1 MRYFKILLS
10 LLFLGIS
17 MTYAQENLFYEF
29 ENTSL
34 KEVIQQLEADT
45 QLSFSFAEDVV
56 DEKKITVQVDG
67 LTLFEL
73 LAVLEAQTGLH
84 FEKIEG
90 QPQVIVTPISNSNQ
104 ICISLLDQETR
115 LPITENQVV
124 VDSILVLETN
134 QKGLLQ
140 FENTEQSSYLLHVS
154 GYGSVSVHSS
164 EDCVPIYL
172 SPVYKQ
178 LKEVVV
184 TSYITT
190 GIDRNRDGSITLTQK
205 PLGPIPGQTTPDILQ
220 SIQMIPGVSSL
231 DESASEIQIHGGT
244 SDQNL
249 VLFDHIRVFNS
260 GYLYGMFSRFN
271 PYATEKA
278 IIYKTGTSTVYGD
291 RVSGVIDITT
301 DDTIAQKV
309 SGGIGIDGLSADGY
323 LKIPLSQKSSL
334 SLFARNAYLDVF
346 EGPTYEAYERKI
358 FNNTGIITDS
368 RGNPLNV
375 NTDDDYTYEDSDNDF
390 RFYDL
395 NAKYVY
401 QPSLKDKIAISAL
414 MTRNRTQ
421 FSFMN
426 DGETKKDS
434 LTTGNGGVS
443 ANWTHHTSPNQTEE
457 ITAYFS
463 SYDSYYKNEE
473 LLDNEL
479 EETNIRG
486 NRISDFGLELK
497 SDRTFK
503 NDDRLSFGYQLSN
516 TNLEIDLSAISNVER
531 ENNISLPVHE
541 SNFKNVLFGE
551 YTITKANSGIYKL
564 GIRAVHYGSL
574 GNIYLEPRL
583 NLELPISKSSRIR
596 AGLERRNQPISQ
608 LIEFNQTE
616 LRLDNNIWRLSDDV
630 NFPLLQS
637 NQISAGLLFDKK
649 GWTLD
654 AEVFHK
660 RLTGLTTYSQ
670 GFNLPR
676 PELSEGKSR
685 ILGMDLLVKKRIQNY
700 RFWMGYSFNDVNF
713 TFDAV
718 QEDSFSGNND
728 ITHSFRISNSIQ
740 FNGLQL
746 SLGWQY
752 RTGLPVTL
760 IENYDEE
767 TQQVNFG
774 PLNAGRLPDFHRL
787 DASVVYQFGLGER
800 NSRMQ
805 LGFSVLNIYNRIVPL
820 SIIHRTSQQNG
831 ELILEQVIHR
841 RSLGLTPNFTLRVFF

>member
-1 MRYFKILLS
+1 MRHFKT
-10 LLFLGIS
+10 LFFWFLFGICT
-17 MTYAQENLFYEF
+17 TYAQEQLFYEF

-56 DEKKITVQVDG
+56 DEKTVTVQVEG
-67 LTLFEL
+67 LPLIEL
-73 LAVLEAQTGLH
+73 LCVLEAQTGLH

-90 QPQVIVTPISNSNQ
+90 QQQVIVTPISNSNQ
-104 ICISLLDQETR
+104 ICIALLDQETR
-115 LPITENQVV
+115 LPIAENQVV
-124 VDSILVLETN
+124 VDSTLVLETN

-140 FENTEQSSYLLHVS
+140 FEKTGKSHYLLQVS
-154 GYGSVSVHSS
+154 GYGSLNVQPS
-164 EDCVPIYL
+164 ENCTPIYL

-178 LKEVVV
+178 LQEVVV

-220 SIQMIPGVSSL
+220 SIQMIPGVTSL

-278 IIYKTGTSTVYGD
+278 LIYKTGTSAIYGD

-301 DDTIAQKV
+301 DDTVAKKI

-346 EGPTYEAYERKI
+346 EGPTYEAYEKKI
-358 FNNTGIITDS
+358 FNNTGTVTDN

-375 NTDDDYTYEDSDNDF
+375 NSDDDYTYENSDNDF

-401 QPSLKDKIAISAL
+401 QPSQKDKIAISAL

-434 LTTGNGGVS
+434 LTTGNGGIS
-443 ANWTHHTSPNQTEE
+443 ANWTHHTSPTQTEE

-473 LLDNEL
+473 LFGNEL

-503 NDDRLSFGYQLSN
+503 NNHGLTFGYQLSN
-516 TNLEIDLSAISNVER
+516 TNLEIDLSATSSVEP

-551 YTITKANSGIYKL
+551 YTFTKVNSGLYKL
-564 GIRAVHYGSL
+564 GLRAVHYGSL

-583 NLELPISKSSRIR
+583 NMELPISKSSRIR

-637 NQISAGLLFDKK
+637 NQISAGLLFDQK
-649 GWTLD
+649 GWTID
-654 AEVFHK
+654 AEIFHK

-670 GFNLPR
+670 GFTLPR

-685 ILGMDLLVKKRIQNY
+685 ILGMDLLIKKRIRNY

-713 TFDAV
+713 TFDQI
-718 QEDSFSGNND
+718 QEGSFSGNND
-728 ITHSFRISNSIQ
+728 ITHNFRISNSLQ
-740 FNGLQL
+740 LNNLQL

-760 IENYDEE
+760 IESYDEE

-787 DASVVYQFGLGER
+787 DASVVYQFGVGER
-800 NSRMQ
+800 NSKMQ
-805 LGFSVLNIYNRIVPL
+805 LGFSVLNLYDRVIPL
-820 SIIHRTSQQNG
+820 SVIHRTSQQNG

-841 RSLGLTPNFTLRVFF
+841 RSLDFTPNLTIRVFF

>member
-1 MRYFKILLS
+1 MRHFITLLS
-10 LLFLGIS
+10 LFFLGIC
-17 MTYAQENLFYEF
+17 MTYAQENLFYGF

-34 KEVIQQLEADT
+34 KKVIQELEADT
-45 QLSFSFAEDVV
+45 HISFSFAEDLVN
-56 DEKKITVQVDG
+56 EKKLTVQVDG
-67 LTLFEL
+67 LTLIEL

-90 QPQVIVTPISNSNQ
+90 QPQVIITPIATQNQ
-104 ICISLLDQETR
+104 LCISLLDLETR
-115 LPITENQVV
+115 LPIAKNQVV
-124 VDSILVLETN
+124 IDSTLVLETD
-134 QKGLLQ
+134 QKGFLQ
-140 FENTEQSSYLLHVS
+140 FEKTGKSDYLLQVS
-154 GYGSVSVHSS
+154 GYGSLRVQPTEV
-164 EDCVPIYL
+164 CTPFYL
-172 SPVYKQ
+172 SAVYKQ

-231 DESASEIQIHGGT
+231 DESASGIQIHGGT

-278 IIYKTGTSTVYGD
+278 IIYKTATSAAYGD
-291 RVSGVIDITT
+291 RVSGVINIST
-301 DDTIAQKV
+301 DDKVAQKV

-346 EGPTYEAYERKI
+346 EGPTYEAYEKKI
-358 FNNTGIITDS
+358 FNNTGTITDS
-368 RGNPLNV
+368 SGNPLNV
-375 NTDDDYTYEDSDNDF
+375 NTDDDYTYDTSENEF

-395 NAKYVY
+395 NAKYIY
-401 QPSLKDKIAISAL
+401 QPSPKDMIAISAL
-414 MTRNRTQ
+414 ITRNRTH
-421 FSFMN
+421 FSFVN

-443 ANWTHHTSPNQTEE
+443 ANWTHHTSTTQTEE

-473 LLDNEL
+473 LFGNEL

-503 NDDRLSFGYQLSN
+503 NNDQLTFGYQLSN
-516 TNLEIDLSAISNVER
+516 TNLEIDLSTTNNVEP
-531 ENNISLPVHE
+531 ENNISLPVNE

-564 GIRAVHYGSL
+564 GLRAVHYGSL

-583 NLELPISKSSRIR
+583 NLELPISKSTRIR

-616 LRLDNNIWRLSDDV
+616 LRLDNNIWRLSDNV

-654 AEVFHK
+654 AEIFHK
-660 RLTGLTTYSQ
+660 RLIGLTTYSQ
-670 GFNLPR
+670 GFNLPQ

-685 ILGMDLLVKKRIQNY
+685 ILGMDLLVKKRIHWY

-718 QEDSFSGNND
+718 QENSFSGNND
-728 ITHSFRISNSIQ
+728 ITHSFRISNSFQ
-740 FNGLQL
+740 LKNFQL

-760 IENYDEE
+760 IESYDEE

-774 PLNAGRLPDFHRL
+774 PFNAGRLPNFHRL
-787 DASVVYQFGLGER
+787 DASVAYQFELGES

-805 LGFSVLNIYNRIVPL
+805 LGFSLLNIYDRVVPL

-841 RSLGLTPNFTLRVFF
+841 RSLGFTPNLTLRVFF